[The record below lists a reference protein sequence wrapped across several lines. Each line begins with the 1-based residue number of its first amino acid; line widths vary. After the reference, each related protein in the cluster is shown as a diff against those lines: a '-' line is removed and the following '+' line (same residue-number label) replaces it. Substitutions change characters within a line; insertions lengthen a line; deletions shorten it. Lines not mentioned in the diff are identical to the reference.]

1 MTLDTNENDSLN
13 ESVQS
18 GGSFEIIKNRL
29 ENQGK
34 DLKNTLEKL
43 NEHRISEFGGSSNE
57 IINKIK
63 IRTENNCT
71 PVDMAQVNGQLLV
84 GFKTNIGLKN
94 KVEVS
99 DIFSLY
105 NVIQDGE
112 NKAFEETSIKGTY
125 LDDPK
130 FISAFNDLMH
140 YYKDNKLLQ
149 VTKKND
155 SLYIVFQIGQLHTDC
170 RVFKWNI
177 NKSEVVYVTDRA
189 NDDLVNNSKNHCFEW
204 IETTR
209 SDFINGKNPHISILN
224 KVFVETIGGDL
235 TIKIENNTEDGL
247 GIYSEDVVDPN
258 QVLADAKVFFAEVGT
273 LILLKIKPNNEDF
286 RYFIFDTVNQSVVN
300 CKSLAYS
307 CQELP
312 ENHGIVFP
320 DGYYLNN
327 GDYKI
332 FEKES
337 EDLVFFNVFSSPN
350 GEDYLYIYFDPIA
363 ASYVLYSYNL
373 INKKIEN
380 PIHAHGYSLF
390 DNGHL
395 AVFRHSENQELSKI
409 NTLTIWK
416 TPFFSDEYFLKLE
429 KEKSKEKRDQF
440 LLKIGNADLVSG
452 LSDLFTIVS
461 FINKK
466 EISNALFEN
475 IIKLSTKAI
484 DDYHWLKSEK
494 VGEIDKKLSNIIE
507 TSELVV
513 DEFEKVKIIKKQ
525 ALEILEEI
533 ETEHNKLIS
542 EIKLTPSTDVAKL
555 ISLLSKINKHI
566 GRIISV
572 KSQRYINVEE
582 LEKMTEYVKEQK
594 NDVNNRLLKLLTD
607 KRSFNVYF
615 TKLDKIEKDIVDIK
629 KVVEIEPLIK
639 EVNIIN
645 EDISSVNNEVND
657 VEVEDS
663 TIVSNILD
671 SISEVFSK
679 INQVNAKLKNVK
691 KNFLSAEAKIEF
703 AAQFKLLSQSVS
715 NALSNSNTPEKCDIE
730 LSKLILQIEK
740 LESKFTDFDDYLT
753 EIYTKRDEISNSFEN
768 HKQQLIN
775 ANQKRILSLV
785 KAGKINLNS
794 ISKKASK
801 FETIDDLNTYFSSD
815 LMVVKLH
822 QLIKDITDLNG
833 VVQAEDLDNEL
844 VKIKDLSIRS
854 LRDNQDI
861 FKNNGSIMIMG
872 KHEFAVNKSPL
883 DLTIINKD
891 GKMQTHLTSTEYFNT
906 VDIPE
911 LNELTYLWDIDIP
924 SESKDVYRSEYLAY
938 LIINDAINKNNN
950 LTMDLLI
957 TKNEDNKLNE
967 IITSYVST
975 RYKDNY
981 VKGVHDHDANLI
993 LSNIVNIYKNAGILT
1008 YSQEIRAFGFLS
1020 NLYFNKPDV
1029 NKVVNAR
1036 NLLNNLSNNELWNEL
1051 INQRIQL
1058 FDSNSFFNNKDK
1070 KSIAEFSLINVI
1082 NEKLEFSNEAN
1093 ELSDNFH
1100 SFTLKNNINFEFLKE
1115 MNVLEKFENVSLWM
1129 QSFAIKENIKLKDF
1143 FIDATILYLI
1153 KQKLLIEDNISY
1165 VVKNIQLNCHIEGL
1179 IGDHNKINNGSMDIL
1194 LDKYLSDCSSHYNDF
1209 YPNFEKFNQL
1219 RKSLSEKEKDL
1230 LCLDDFKSKP
1240 LTSFVRNKLITD
1252 VYLPMIG
1259 DNFAKQIGTVGEN
1272 KRSDLMG
1279 LLLLISPPGY
1289 GKTTLIEY
1297 VANKLGLVFVKVNCP
1312 SIGHSVTSLDPN
1324 EANDSTSKKEIN
1336 KINLAFEM
1344 GSNVLLYL
1352 DDIQH
1357 TNPEFLQK
1365 FISLC
1370 DGTRRIEGV
1379 WNGQTKTYDMRN
1391 KKFAVVMA
1399 GNPYT
1404 ESGET
1409 FKIPD
1414 MLANRADI
1422 YNLGDILGGK
1432 VDTFK
1437 LSYIENSLTS
1447 NTVLAPL
1454 ATRNM
1459 EDLYKLVDMAK
1470 GENIALDTLEYNYS
1484 AAEAN
1489 EIISVLK
1496 HMLQILNVV
1505 FSVNMEYIKS
1515 AASSDSFRTEPV
1527 FKLQGSYRNM
1537 NKMVEKLVSAMN
1549 KEEITQLIVDHYTG
1563 ESQTLTSGAESNM
1576 LKLKSLMNVIT
1587 DEEQNRWNEIC
1598 KDFNRNRKMGG
1609 DDSDSGKMIA
1619 NQLALFVELYSDK
1632 SKFNEKVI
1640 NPNNIIENNITS
1652 TDLEHLIKEIKH
1664 NQSEEALITLFDK
1677 RMEELTN
1684 NFMNIITRKDEQFIN
1699 TFAPMIN
1706 YFEEVLKKHNSK
1718 K

>member
-1 MTLDTNENDSLN
+1 MILDTNENDSLIKN
-13 ESVQS
+13 VQV

-34 DLKNTLEKL
+34 TLKNTLDIL
-43 NEHRISEFGGSSNE
+43 NEKRVSEFGGSINE
-57 IINKIK
+57 VINKIK

-94 KVEVS
+94 KIDVS
-99 DIFSLY
+99 DLFSLY
-105 NVIQDGE
+105 NVVNDG
-112 NKAFEETSIKGTY
+112 NDKSFEEVSIKETY

-130 FISAFNDLMH
+130 FVSAFNDLMN
-140 YYKDNKLLQ
+140 YYKDSKLLQ

-177 NKSEVVYVTDRA
+177 NKNEIVYVTDRA
-189 NDDLVNNSKNHCFEW
+189 NDDLINKSKNHCFEW
-204 IETTR
+204 IDTGR
-209 SDFINGKNPHISILN
+209 NDFVNGKNPHVSILN

-235 TIKIENNTEDGL
+235 TIKVENNTEDGL
-247 GIYSEDVVDPN
+247 GIYSEDVLDKN
-258 QVLADAKVFFAEVGT
+258 QVLSDAKILFAEVGS

-337 EDLVFFNVFSSPN
+337 DDLVFFDLLSSPN

-416 TPFFSDEYFLKLE
+416 TPFFSDEFFLDL
-429 KEKSKEKRDQF
+429 EKSKTKENRNQF
-440 LLKIGNADLVSG
+440 FIKIGNADLVSG

-466 EISNALFEN
+466 EISNSLFEN

-484 DDYHWLKSEK
+484 DNYHWLKNK
-494 VGEIDKKLSNIIE
+494 NACEIDKQLNNIIE

-513 DEFEKVKIIKKQ
+513 DEFEKVKVIKKQ
-525 ALEILEEI
+525 SIKVLEDIEE
-533 ETEHNKLIS
+533 EHSKLIN

-566 GRIISV
+566 GRMISF
-572 KSQRYINVEE
+572 KSQRYINTDRLDE
-582 LEKMTEYVKEQK
+582 LTEYVKEQK
-594 NDVNNRLLKLLTD
+594 NDVNNRLLKLLTN
-607 KRSFNVYF
+607 KRSFDVYF
-615 TKLDKIEKDIVDIK
+615 TQLDKIEQSIVDVK
-629 KVVEIEPLIK
+629 KVVEIEPFIK
-639 EVNIIN
+639 EVFVIN

-679 INQVNAKLKNVK
+679 INQVNAKLKNAK
-691 KNFLSAEAKIEF
+691 KSFLSSEAKLEF

-715 NALSNSNTPEKCDIE
+715 NSLSNSDTPEKCDIE
-730 LSKLILQIEK
+730 LAKLILQIEK

-775 ANQKRILSLV
+775 VNQKRIISLV

-794 ISKKASK
+794 ISKKAAK
-801 FETIDDLNTYFSSD
+801 FESIDDLNTYFSSD
-815 LMVVKLH
+815 LMVVKLQ
-822 QLIKDITDLNG
+822 QLIENITALNG
-833 VVQAEDLDNEL
+833 VVQAEGLDNEL

-906 VDIPE
+906 IDAPE
-911 LNELTYLWDIDIP
+911 LNSLNYLWDVDLP

-938 LIINDAINKNNN
+938 LIINDAINKFNN

-957 TKNEDNKLNE
+957 KKNSDNSLDE
-967 IITSYVST
+967 IISSYVST

-993 LSNIVNIYKNAGILT
+993 LSNVINIYQNAGNLT
-1008 YSQEIRAFGFLS
+1008 YSQDIRAFGFLS
-1020 NLYFNKPDV
+1020 NLYFGIPDV
-1029 NKVVNAR
+1029 NKIVNAK
-1036 NLLNNLSNNELWNEL
+1036 NLLNNLSNNGLWNEL
-1051 INQRIQL
+1051 INQRISL
-1058 FDSNSFFNNKDK
+1058 LDSNSVFNNKDK

-1093 ELSDNFH
+1093 QLANAFQ
-1100 SFTLKNNINFEFLKE
+1100 SFLLTNNINFDFLKKL
-1115 MNVLEKFENVSLWM
+1115 NVLEKFENISLWM
-1129 QSFAIKENIKLKDF
+1129 QSFALKEMSELKDF
-1143 FIDATILYLI
+1143 FIDSTMLYLI
-1153 KQKLLIEDNISY
+1153 KNNNLRTDDIASIPY
-1165 VVKNIQLNCHIEGL
+1165 VIKDIQLNCHINGL
-1179 IGDHNKINNGSMDIL
+1179 IGDHNKINNGSMDVL
-1194 LDKYLSDCSSHYNDF
+1194 LDKFLSDCSQHHNVF
-1209 YPNFEKFNQL
+1209 YPNFEKFNEL
-1219 RKSLSEKEKDL
+1219 RKSLSEKEKDF
-1230 LCLDDFKSKP
+1230 LCLEDFKSKP

-1259 DNFAKQIGTVGEN
+1259 DNFAKQIGSFGEN

-1312 SIGHSVTSLDPN
+1312 SIGHSITSLDPN
-1324 EANDSTSKKEIN
+1324 EATDSTSKKEIN

-1379 WNGQTKTYDMRN
+1379 WNGKTKTYDMRN

-1447 NTVLAPL
+1447 NTVLSPL

-1459 EDLYKLVDMAK
+1459 DDLYKLVDMAK
-1470 GENIALDTLEYNYS
+1470 GDNIALDTLEYNYS
-1484 AAEAN
+1484 AVEAN
-1489 EIISVLK
+1489 EIIAVLK
-1496 HMLQILNVV
+1496 HMLKILNVV

-1515 AASSDSFRTEPV
+1515 AASSDNFRTEPV

-1537 NKMVEKLVSAMN
+1537 NKMVEKLVYAMN
-1549 KEEITQLIVDHYTG
+1549 DEEITQLIADHYVG
-1563 ESQTLTSGAESNM
+1563 ESQTLTSGAESNI
-1576 LKLKSLMNVIT
+1576 LKLKSLMNIIT
-1587 DEEQNRWNEIC
+1587 KEEQERWIEIC
-1598 KDFNRNRKMGG
+1598 TDFNRNRKMGG
-1609 DDSDSGKMIA
+1609 DDIDSGKMIA
-1619 NQLALFVELYSDK
+1619 NQLALFVDAYNDNIKTKENDINQVDIKSSELALLLK
-1632 SKFNEKVI
+1632 
-1640 NPNNIIENNITS
+1640 PMIEY
-1652 TDLEHLIKEIKH
+1652 
-1664 NQSEEALITLFDK
+1664 FDK
-1677 RMEELTN
+1677 L
-1684 NFMNIITRKDEQFIN
+1684 N
-1699 TFAPMIN
+1699 TF
-1706 YFEEVLKKHNSK
+1706 K
-1718 K
+1718 